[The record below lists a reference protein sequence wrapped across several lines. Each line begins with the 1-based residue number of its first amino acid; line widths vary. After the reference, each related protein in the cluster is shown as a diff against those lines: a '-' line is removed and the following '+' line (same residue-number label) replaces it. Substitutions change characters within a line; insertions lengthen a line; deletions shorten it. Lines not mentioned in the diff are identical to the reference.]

1 LISIITPLI
10 NEEAYVR
17 PFLDNLRNLDGS
29 FELIIVDGGSSDG
42 TLDEVKK
49 NITQFDNK
57 VKLLRA
63 SAGRTVQMNR
73 GAEEASGKILLFL
86 HVDCLIPKDSLNV
99 IETRILNGG
108 VIGGAFKQVF
118 SNQDLFLR
126 IVSVFG
132 NLRSRLT
139 GTFFG
144 DYGIFLMKDLFRRI
158 GGYDDVLFL
167 EDVEL
172 CRKAR
177 QYGKLTQI
185 DRYIFTSSRKYL
197 SEGKVRLTIIFILV
211 CLLNLLKCRPRFF
224 VRYMA

>member
-1 LISIITPLI
+1 
-10 NEEAYVR
+10 
-17 PFLDNLRNLDGS
+17 
-29 FELIIVDGGSSDG
+29 
-42 TLDEVKK
+42 
-49 NITQFDNK
+49 
-57 VKLLRA
+57 
-63 SAGRTVQMNR
+63 MNR
-73 GAEEASGKILLFL
+73 GAEEAGGKILLFL
-86 HVDCLIPKDSLNV
+86 HVDCLIPKDSLNM
-99 IETRILNGG
+99 IETRILNAG
-108 VIGGAFKQVF
+108 VVGGAFKQVF

-139 GTFFG
+139 STFFG
-144 DYGIFLMKDLFRRI
+144 DYGIFLMKDVFRKI
-158 GGYDDVLFL
+158 GGYDNVLFL

-185 DRYIFTSSRKYL
+185 DHYIFTSSRKYL
-197 SEGKVRLTIIFILV
+197 REGRVRLTMIFIVV